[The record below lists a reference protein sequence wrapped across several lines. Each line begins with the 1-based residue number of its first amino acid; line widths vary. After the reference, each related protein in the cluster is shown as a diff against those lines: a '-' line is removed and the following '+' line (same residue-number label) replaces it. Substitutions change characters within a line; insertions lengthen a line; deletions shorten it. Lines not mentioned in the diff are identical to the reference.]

1 MEILRRYRI
10 LFYAL
15 GIVVLLGSWEV
26 FTLKYF
32 SADGKDYAKELE
44 LRNTYQDRE
53 LSLSR
58 SLHELYPN
66 DPDAVF
72 LQGLQQAHSRN
83 DFLTGCRY
91 YLKAART
98 GVVHNEDLLYT
109 VIDCL
114 VRQQAE
120 EELLQEAVSAWR
132 RNYPHSH
139 RPLKLRFAGF
149 AGRGN
154 PSQTA
159 ARAIGASRVL
169 EVLGCEE
176 RRDSGGLP
184 VLDVYLQVNGPKL
197 DVNSARQLLLEAG
210 FQSLPAPIS
219 P

>member
-1 MEILRRYRI
+1 MKILRRYRI

-26 FTLKYF
+26 ITLQYF
-32 SADGKDYAKELE
+32 SADGKDYARELE

-58 SLHELYPN
+58 SLQELYPDN
-66 DPDAVF
+66 PDAVF
-72 LQGLQQAHSRN
+72 LQGLQQAYSRN

-91 YLKAART
+91 YLQAART

-120 EELLQEAVSAWR
+120 EELLQQAVSTWR
-132 RNYPHSH
+132 RNYPHSR

-149 AGRGN
+149 GGN
-154 PSQTA
+154 GDPARTA
-159 ARAIGASRVL
+159 ARAIEPSQVL
-169 EVLGCEE
+169 EVLGCEQ
-176 RRDSGGLP
+176 RQDAGRLL
-184 VLDVYLQVNGPKL
+184 VLDVYLQVNGPEL
-197 DVNSARQLLLEAG
+197 DVKAARRSLLEAG
-210 FQSLPAPIS
+210 FQPLPAPTS